1 MNSAVQCPLNLVI
14 RELNGHD
21 LSAGFLETLAGLA
34 EVRLTPTQAGEVL
47 RNRLRAG
54 IRTYV
59 ARVGDRVAGTASLLV
74 EQKFIHGGG
83 RVGHIEDVA
92 VHEDFRHHRI
102 GSVLVRHA
110 TEEARKLGCYK
121 VILNCFEHLTP
132 FYAQLGYRQ
141 HDVGMRIDL

>member
-1 MNSAVQCPLNLVI
+1 MSSAVQCPLNLVI

-21 LSAGFLETLAGLA
+21 LSRGFLETLAGLA
-34 EVRLTPTQAGEVL
+34 EVGLTPVQAGEVL

-59 ARVGDRVAGTASLLV
+59 ARVEEQVAGTASLLV

-92 VHEDFRHHRI
+92 VHPDFRHHRI
-102 GSVLVRHA
+102 GSALVRHA
-110 TEEARKLGCYK
+110 TEEARKHGCYK

-132 FYAQLGYRQ
+132 FYAQLGYRP

>member
-1 MNSAVQCPLNLVI
+1 MHNAVQCPLNLVL

-21 LSAGFLETLAGLA
+21 LSSGFLEALAGLA
-34 EVRLTPTQAGEVL
+34 EVGLTPAQAGEVL

-59 ARVGDRVAGTASLLV
+59 ARVGERVAGTASLLV

-92 VHEDFRHHRI
+92 VHPDFRHHGI
-102 GSVLVRHA
+102 GSALVRHA
-110 TEEARKLGCYK
+110 TEEARRHGCYK
-121 VILNCFEHLTP
+121 VILNCFERLTP
-132 FYAQLGYRQ
+132 FYAQLGYRP